1 MNESTGRRPLSART
15 LHLTLAEGI
24 VLVTYVAIVLLTS
37 LQVISRYVIGN
48 SLPWTEELA
57 RYCFMWLIY
66 VGMVLAL
73 NKGAHACVDILSSRC
88 AGKVK
93 ALVQLAV
100 HSIAVALFI
109 VLLVQGLML
118 FAMVKGQASPAM
130 RISMM
135 IPYASL
141 PFGSLLMI
149 IEELFRIAAI
159 IKGKEDES
167 V

>member
-1 MNESTGRRPLSART
+1 MSEPTGRRPLSFRS

-24 VLVTYVAIVLLTS
+24 VLVTYSAVVVLTS
-37 LQVISRYVIGN
+37 LQVFSRYVLGN
-48 SLPWTEELA
+48 SLPWTEEMA

-73 NKGAHACVDILSSRC
+73 NRGTHASVDILSARCRGVSRT
-88 AGKVK
+88 A
-93 ALVQLAV
+93 VQLGV
-100 HSIAVALFI
+100 HAISIALFS
-109 VLLVQGLML
+109 VLLFQGVLL

-149 IEELFRIAAI
+149 VEELFFIRATLRGDAE
-159 IKGKEDES
+159 GRG
-167 V
+167 